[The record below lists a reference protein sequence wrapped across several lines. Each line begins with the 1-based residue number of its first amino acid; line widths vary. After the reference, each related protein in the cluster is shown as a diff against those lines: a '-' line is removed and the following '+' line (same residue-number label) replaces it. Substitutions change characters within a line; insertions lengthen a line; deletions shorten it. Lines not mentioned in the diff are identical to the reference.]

1 MPGRDGSRVYSKIAQ
16 RLQPG
21 PFSPQGLTTSFA
33 STEFDKTVSDLYLAD
48 PNVLRYLVDLYF
60 SHVNNEILCI
70 FPCDTFMGWL
80 TTLADTTLD
89 TLLPLHAMIAVGS
102 VFADGE
108 HAAVGKFFADKA
120 T

>member
-1 MPGRDGSRVYSKIAQ
+1 
-16 RLQPG
+16 
-21 PFSPQGLTTSFA
+21 
-33 STEFDKTVSDLYLAD
+33 
-48 PNVLRYLVDLYF
+48 
-60 SHVNNEILCI
+60 
-70 FPCDTFMGWL
+70 MGWL
-80 TTLADTTLD
+80 ATSADTTLD